1 MSLLNSIRSAVGQI
15 SQRSTSARELIKT
28 AKAERL
34 RLLSKRSNAEFVKAH
49 PDEPWPPLHLMADAH
64 AHTSYRRYYETGLVQ
79 ARFYKEMFERHFDFS
94 QPAPVQIFEWGS
106 GTGRLVRQLRKLYD
120 PGAVT
125 IRGSDYNP
133 ESVEWCKS
141 AFPDMSFFLNGVAP
155 PLDLENDSIDILYC
169 SSVFTHLTDDL
180 CRQWIAELE
189 RVVRPGGL
197 IAFTIA
203 GWSYAHRYQES
214 EHEVYRRGI
223 SVYHE
228 WDEIGRRD
236 FFSWH
241 PPQYV
246 RSVLLSRLEELEYI
260 PTTDSGLNQ
269 DMWLA
274 RVPTVS

>member
-1 MSLLNSIRSAVGQI
+1 MSLINSLRSAVGWVA
-15 SQRSTSARELIKT
+15 QRNKPAREVIKS
-28 AKAERL
+28 AKAMRL
-34 RLLSKRSNAEFVKAH
+34 RVLSKRSNADFVKSH
-49 PDEPWPPLHLMADAH
+49 PGEPWPPLHLMADAH
-64 AHTSYRRYYETGLVQ
+64 AHNSYRRYYETGLVQ
-79 ARFYKEMFERHFDFS
+79 AQFYVKMFERQFDFS
-94 QPAPVQIFEWGS
+94 QSAQVQIFEWGS
-106 GTGRLVRQLRKLYD
+106 GTGRIVRHLRKLYP
-120 PGAVT
+120 PGAVA

-133 ESVEWCKS
+133 ESVAWCKT
-141 AFPDMSFFLNGVAP
+141 AFHDMSFFLNGVAP
-155 PLDLENDSIDILYC
+155 PLDLETDSIDILYC

-180 CRQWIAELE
+180 CRQWIAEQE

-203 GWSYAHRYQES
+203 GWSYSHRYQES
-214 EHEVYRRGI
+214 EHEQYRRGI

-246 RSVLLSRLEELEYI
+246 RGVLLSRLEELEYV
-260 PTTDSGLNQ
+260 PTDDSGLNQ

-274 RVPTVS
+274 RVPAR